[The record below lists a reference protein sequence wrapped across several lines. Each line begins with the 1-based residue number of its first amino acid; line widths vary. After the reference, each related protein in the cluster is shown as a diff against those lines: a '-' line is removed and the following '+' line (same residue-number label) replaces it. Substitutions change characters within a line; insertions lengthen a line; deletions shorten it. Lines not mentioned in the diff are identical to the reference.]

1 MLLFRACHPVML
13 LVLLAGCATPPE
25 VKEALRTKDQAY
37 SENVQLMDHYREL
50 LENVDT
56 RFEYWQR
63 LIETRLKL
71 SLALKWATTNPGADA
86 STEKQQVLAEEVA
99 RQLGPDVMKLVNKV
113 RLAKLPARDGSS
125 TQALFKKGEGNMTA
139 VIQAL
144 PALAATID
152 ESVTEDYRKTVKPLD
167 MSAYE
172 DYRTNVAALRR
183 LNGTVQQ
190 YLEVDLT
197 TDRRN
202 VTELAEALRSTGR

>member
-1 MLLFRACHPVML
+1 MFPLRFCLII
-13 LVLLAGCATPPE
+13 LVLGLLPGCATPPE

-37 SENVQLMDHYREL
+37 SDNVQLMDQYREL

-63 LIETRLKL
+63 LIESRLKL
-71 SLALKWATTNPGADA
+71 SLALKWATTDPGAGDPA
-86 STEKQQVLAEEVA
+86 EKQQLLADEVA
-99 RQLGPDVMKLVNKV
+99 TQLGPDVMKLVNKV
-113 RLAKLPARDGSS
+113 RLAKLPARSGAS
-125 TQALFKKGEGNMTA
+125 TPDLFRKGEGTMTG
-139 VIQAL
+139 VIQTL

-152 ESVTEDYRKTVKPLD
+152 EAIAADYRNTVKPLD
-167 MSAYE
+167 AAAYD

-183 LNGTVQQ
+183 LNGTVRE

-202 VTELAEALRSTGR
+202 VTELAEALRGLNR

>member
-1 MLLFRACHPVML
+1 MVSLRVSLII
-13 LVLLAGCATPPE
+13 LVLGLLPGCATPPE

-37 SENVQLMDHYREL
+37 SDNVLLMNQYREL

-63 LIETRLKL
+63 LIESRLKL
-71 SLALKWATTNPGADA
+71 SLALKWATTDPGASDPM
-86 STEKQQVLAEEVA
+86 EKQQLLADEVA
-99 RQLGPDVMKLVNKV
+99 KQLGPDVMKLVNKI
-113 RLAKLPARDGSS
+113 RLATLPARSGAS
-125 TQALFKKGEGNMTA
+125 TPDLFRKGNGTMTG

-144 PALAATID
+144 PVLAATID
-152 ESVTEDYRKTVKPLD
+152 ESVAADYHETVKPLD
-167 MSAYE
+167 ATAYD

-183 LNGTVQQ
+183 LNGAVRE

-202 VTELAEALRSTGR
+202 VAELAEALRGLGR